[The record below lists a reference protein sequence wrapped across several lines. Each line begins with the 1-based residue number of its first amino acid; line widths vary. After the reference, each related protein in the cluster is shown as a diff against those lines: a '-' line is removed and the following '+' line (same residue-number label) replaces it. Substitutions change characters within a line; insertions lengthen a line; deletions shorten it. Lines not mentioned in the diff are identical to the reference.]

1 LPAIN
6 THFWD
11 WIWWLTTKASVGRN
25 ELVAEHMPQLYEHLL
40 RPMGISAVPASIQS
54 AIEVF
59 VAGHNA
65 LEEEFGISVDR
76 ALETEVR
83 KGIDRVLGER

>member
-1 LPAIN
+1 M
-6 THFWD
+6 D
-11 WIWWLTTKASVGRN
+11 
-25 ELVAEHMPQLYEHLL
+25 
-40 RPMGISAVPASIQS
+40 ISAEPAGIGS

-59 VAGHNA
+59 VTRRNA

-83 KGIDRVLGER
+83 HGIARVLGGR